1 MKTILLI
8 DDNEVEHF
16 LNKEVVKS
24 FDPSIEILT
33 AYDGVEALEM
43 LKAGGHKP
51 DAILLDINMPRM
63 NGHEFLDAY
72 AREFGVENRVPVIV
86 MLTTSAQDIDKEKT
100 SVYKCVKD
108 YFIKPLSPEYLEHL
122 KKIYEENSKD

>member
-16 LNKEVVKS
+16 LNKEVIRH
-24 FDPSIEILT
+24 FDPNIEILT
-33 AYDGVEALEM
+33 AYDGVEAMEL
-43 LKAGGHKP
+43 LKSIDNKP
-51 DAILLDINMPRM
+51 DTILLDINMPRM
-63 NGHEFLDAY
+63 NGHEFLEAY
-72 AREFGVENRVPVIV
+72 AAEFGVENRVPVIV
-86 MLTTSAQDIDKEKT
+86 MLTTSAQESDKEKT
-100 SVYKCVKD
+100 SNYKCVKD